1 MSNWKHNLKGNLW
14 LKGQFGLEKENIRV
28 DQNGHLA
35 QMPHPDI
42 FGDKLEHPYITTDFS
57 ESQVEMVTPP
67 LPNIREALGFL
78 ETIQDVVQAELGND
92 LLWPQSMPPILPE
105 DDAIPIARYSNKGKD
120 KETYREMLT
129 EKYGKRNQMISGIHF
144 NFSFDESLLQALY
157 QSDSQHKIYEQ
168 FREAAY
174 LKAIRQ
180 MLRYRWLYILLF
192 GNSPIVDA
200 SARLR
205 CGKPDRIIHEKL
217 KALSIRNSCYG
228 YRNIDPIYPD
238 YQSIDDYLKS
248 LEKYILSGT
257 LTSAKELYTPVRL
270 KFEPDS
276 HRISYL
282 EFRFLD
288 INPLTKTG
296 LTVEALTFLHLM
308 AIYGLISQE
317 PGPFSAKEQAV
328 ANWTQANVAFS
339 GLSPHLQLED
349 NHSAWAL
356 AQAIVQQ
363 MQKMVIDLK
372 IETPDVIYTLETVL
386 AWIDSPSKRDVHV
399 VLDHIESQ
407 GFIPWHLEMA
417 QQYAEDSQTNNYR
430 FHGLENMEL
439 STQLVLREAVR
450 RGISFEILDR
460 QSNFIRLERN
470 GHVQIIQQA
479 TKTSLDNYASILAM
493 ENKAI
498 TKKILSEHG
507 ITTPAGT
514 CYHDPETA
522 LQDFVIYVGQPIVV
536 KPLSTNFGKGIT
548 MIPKN
553 EDKNLF
559 KQAVENA
566 FKDDTSI
573 LVENWI
579 HGKEYRFFVMGDT
592 VAGILHRVP
601 ANVVGD
607 GDNTI
612 EALIHEKNKNPL
624 RGKGYRTPL
633 EKIKMGETEA
643 LFLKMQ
649 NKSFLDVPVK
659 DEIVYLRENS
669 NISTGGDS
677 IDVTDDIH
685 PSYKHLAVQ
694 AAKAMN
700 VKITGLDMIIQNPL
714 EEASDDNYAIIE
726 LNFNPAIH
734 IHCHPYQGKN
744 RRLNERLLD
753 MLGYPLPNA
762 KIHVEDLLH
771 ESISQLVNS

>member
-1 MSNWKHNLKGNLW
+1 MLNWKHNLKGNLW

-28 DQNGHLA
+28 DQNGHLS

-78 ETIQDVVQAELGND
+78 ETIQDVVQTELGND
-92 LLWPQSMPPILPE
+92 LLWPQSMPPILPD
-105 DDAIPIARYSNKGKD
+105 DDAIPIARYSEKGKD
-120 KETYREMLT
+120 KESYREMLT

-144 NFSFDESLLQALY
+144 NFSFDESLLQSLY
-157 QSDSQHKIYEQ
+157 QSDSQHKTYEQ

-174 LKAIRQ
+174 LKTTRQ

-192 GNSPIVDA
+192 GNSPIVDT

-228 YRNIDPIYPD
+228 YRNVDPIYPD
-238 YQSIDDYLKS
+238 YQSVADYHRS
-248 LEKYILSGT
+248 LEKYILNGT

-270 KFEPDS
+270 KFEHDS
-276 HRISYL
+276 HQISYL

-308 AIYGLISQE
+308 AIHGLISQE
-317 PGPFSAKEQAV
+317 PGPFSAEEQEV
-328 ANWTQANVAFS
+328 ANWTQANVAFG

-349 NHSAWAL
+349 DQSAWAV

-363 MQKMVIDLK
+363 MQKLVIDLE
-372 IETPDVIYTLETVL
+372 IETPDVIQTLKTAL
-386 AWIDSPSKRDVHV
+386 SWIDSPSKRDVHV
-399 VLDHIESQ
+399 VLDNIESH
-407 GFIPWHLEMA
+407 GFIPWHLQIA
-417 QQYAEDSQTNNYR
+417 QKYAEDSRTNNYR
-430 FHGLENMEL
+430 FHGLEDMEL

-470 GHVQIIQQA
+470 GHVQIIQRA

-493 ENKAI
+493 ENKAV
-498 TKKILSEHG
+498 TKKILNVHG
-507 ITTPAGT
+507 ITTPAGM
-514 CYHDPETA
+514 CYHDIESA
-522 LQDFVIYVGQPIVV
+522 LQDFPIYAGQPIVI
-536 KPLSTNFGKGIT
+536 KPLTTNFGKGIT
-548 MIPKN
+548 MIQNN
-553 EDKNLF
+553 EDKTLF
-559 KQAVENA
+559 NEAVENA
-566 FKDDTSI
+566 FKNDKSI
-573 LVENWI
+573 LVENLI
-579 HGKEYRFFVMGDT
+579 QGKEYRFFVMGDT

-601 ANVVGD
+601 ANVIGD
-607 GDNTI
+607 SCHTI
-612 EALIHEKNKNPL
+612 EELIHIKNQDPL
-624 RGKGYRTPL
+624 RGRGYLKPL
-633 EKIKMGETEA
+633 EKIEMGETET

-649 NKSFLDVPVK
+649 KRSFRDIPAK
-659 DEIVYLRENS
+659 DEVVYLRENS

-685 PSYKHLAVQ
+685 PSYKRIAVQ
-694 AAKAMN
+694 AAKALN
-700 VKITGLDMIIQNPL
+700 VQITGLDMIIQNPL
-714 EEASDDNYAIIE
+714 EEASEDNYAIIE

-734 IHCHPYQGKN
+734 IHCHPYQGQN
-744 RRLNERLLD
+744 RKLNEKLLD
-753 MLGYPLPNA
+753 ILGYPLPNTTL
-762 KIHVEDLLH
+762 HVEDFFH
-771 ESISQLVNS
+771 ESVSQLID